1 MKIYE
6 NTAFRFKDEKWKS
19 SEVVECELKSYLLHD
34 HKETKL
40 ESHLV

>member
-6 NTAFRFKDEKWKS
+6 NTAFRLDEKWKS

-40 ESHLV
+40 ESDLV